1 MTKTSKIALNI
12 TAIALLNIVFYICN
26 FYPGILFGSFYSVG
40 FLVIK
45 VILWALYALTL
56 IITFSSNET
65 FFSTNILKSVG
76 KNGFLK
82 NFLIL
87 ITLQLIFDF
96 LLLLADNFSFGI
108 SYIYEDILLILHW
121 LAVYTLIADRTAT
134 IWKNKK
140 HLLAMIAVIA
150 FALGGSIVWDIY
162 QMYGYDA
169 LNTKYLETSPHLVQA
184 VANVEFLHMVKIWI
198 LDFVVGCALIVMH
211 TLGSDEDSENK
222 IESNG
227 GWRKLLV
234 RMFISFD
241 VAIVIMA
248 VMMGFFP
255 QNILVCSSG
264 EGSSHINHQAN
275 GIFNS
280 SESIY
285 NVRYGMKSENST
297 TVYQIKKV
305 SLQKGNIH
313 PVYFE
318 LNAFEPDFIQGENM
332 TVLPSCFKYNINDS
346 NVYLYGN
353 FAICFYENQVPRIVK
368 VDELKNCENNDI
380 ITKICEQLIIDGNVF
395 AFEYGCEYLLKYDEN
410 FIRPYITRY
419 ADGDFND
426 SEIEWLEASYYRSEY
441 IVNLAKEFVK

>member
-227 GWRKLLV
+227 GWRKLRV

-255 QNILVCSSG
+255 QNILVC
-264 EGSSHINHQAN
+264 
-275 GIFNS
+275 
-280 SESIY
+280 
-285 NVRYGMKSENST
+285 
-297 TVYQIKKV
+297 
-305 SLQKGNIH
+305 
-313 PVYFE
+313 
-318 LNAFEPDFIQGENM
+318 
-332 TVLPSCFKYNINDS
+332 
-346 NVYLYGN
+346 
-353 FAICFYENQVPRIVK
+353 
-368 VDELKNCENNDI
+368 
-380 ITKICEQLIIDGNVF
+380 
-395 AFEYGCEYLLKYDEN
+395 
-410 FIRPYITRY
+410 
-419 ADGDFND
+419 
-426 SEIEWLEASYYRSEY
+426 
-441 IVNLAKEFVK
+441 